1 MLSTMLS
8 PPNVVHGLLSQE
20 DYLVSGLFTHRLPEQ
35 WQPTNMTSDELVA
48 YCELHVPSRLRS
60 GSSGPALALD
70 LTLTLSSILACT
82 SSATSLGVLLCS
94 TRFRPG
100 RVLRPTADTSPTRAS
115 SPGWSSRL
123 LLSFFFFF
131 STNLGVLATEIWYHP
146 TFSPTTAPKSYQCS
160 TLILLPSPSR
170 HLQSSPFCQPTVTL
184 FNATLGNDDSNTL
197 YAISSDK

>member
-1 MLSTMLS
+1 MLSSSDILER
-8 PPNVVHGLLSQE
+8 PPHKTRLV
-20 DYLVSGLFTHRLPEQ
+20 VSGLLTHRPPEQ
-35 WQPTNMTSDELVA
+35 WHPMNTNSDELVA
-48 YCELHVPSRLRS
+48 YCEHHGPRPLRS
-60 GSSGPALALD
+60 SSSSGPILV
-70 LTLTLSSILACT
+70 LTLTLALPLILAST

-94 TRFRPG
+94 TLFRPD